1 MMEFVSGFVIGICFT
16 VGTIILLAGWAKR
29 KNLEAKRRLE
39 DALRDIKTRQYMDIR
54 MDIERKQLDAID
66 RVEKAKARRSK
77 EIDKAKNY
85 ESKVIPFRKK
95 DETDQ

>member
-39 DALRDIKTRQYMDIR
+39 ENKYYNKKRENSTGIIR
-54 MDIERKQLDAID
+54 I
-66 RVEKAKARRSK
+66 
-77 EIDKAKNY
+77 N
-85 ESKVIPFRKK
+85 
-95 DETDQ
+95 